1 MLIEANLYSN
11 SDYFVKIFLSID
23 SLSNNH
29 NNQMGWELFM
39 EASVHV
45 ILNIIKARFFFV
57 FMVSSDDLNGAAR
70 FGSIF

>member
-1 MLIEANLYSN
+1 
-11 SDYFVKIFLSID
+11 
-23 SLSNNH
+23 
-29 NNQMGWELFM
+29 M

-57 FMVSSDDLNGAAR
+57 FMVSSDGLNGAAR

>member
-29 NNQMGWELFM
+29 NNQTGWELFT

-70 FGSIF
+70 FGSTF

>member
-1 MLIEANLYSN
+1 MEANLYPN
-11 SDYFVKIFLSID
+11 SDYFVEIFLSKD

-29 NNQMGWELFM
+29 NNQTGWELFM

>member
-29 NNQMGWELFM
+29 NNQTSWELFM

>member
-29 NNQMGWELFM
+29 NNQTGWELFT